1 MVGQENQPALYDAIE
16 LLFQRPPW
24 TQKEKKRE
32 YDMHHSH
39 AKGHGR
45 RETRTLESSATLTPY
60 LDWPG
65 LAQALRRRCRRVNA
79 QTGEER
85 TQTRYGITSLSRA
98 QADAAQLEQ
107 LWRGHWAI
115 ENRVHYV
122 RDVTL
127 GADARQVHVGAA
139 PHALAT
145 LRNALLNLLR
155 GKGWQNIA
163 NAIRYYAAPLA
174 EALTLIGLTPRSTQP
189 ASP

>member
-1 MVGQENQPALYDAIE
+1 MVGKENQPALYDAIE

-32 YDMHHSH
+32 YDMHRSH

-107 LWRGHWAI
+107 L
-115 ENRVHYV
+115 
-122 RDVTL
+122 
-127 GADARQVHVGAA
+127 
-139 PHALAT
+139 
-145 LRNALLNLLR
+145 
-155 GKGWQNIA
+155 
-163 NAIRYYAAPLA
+163 
-174 EALTLIGLTPRSTQP
+174 
-189 ASP
+189 